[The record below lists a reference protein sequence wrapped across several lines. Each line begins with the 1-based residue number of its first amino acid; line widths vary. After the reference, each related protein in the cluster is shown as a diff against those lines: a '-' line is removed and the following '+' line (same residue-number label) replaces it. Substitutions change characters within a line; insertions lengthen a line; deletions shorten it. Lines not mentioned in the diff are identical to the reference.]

1 MRQAKQ
7 QFSTIL
13 TKIGNGEQLG
23 DFELN
28 LLESRFVTI
37 QGAETKCP
45 HGIQLF
51 NTNKAVTRYN
61 SKILNLAQEKTI
73 SIAKDEFTGCT
84 SAEQTTSFRQK
95 LHKMSLIDTG
105 RLPYE
110 TVFVV
115 NVFYMITTNIDVSDG
130 LANGAVGRLVY
141 IEYNGDRDVNVAW
154 LEFPNSLKIGQK
166 IRRKV
171 AGHVAAHQISK
182 TAVPITRRSSTISL
196 NNSKTINVKR
206 SHLPLVCAGATTIH
220 KSQGST
226 YPGIVYEY
234 DKTHPL
240 SLVYVALSRV
250 TSVDGLYITTID
262 NDKTFFHGRRPS
274 TVVAN

>member
-1 MRQAKQ
+1 MTFEPQPIGTDSIS
-7 QFSTIL
+7 STSVHN
-13 TKIGNGEQLG
+13 THN
-23 DFELN
+23 F
-28 LLESRFVTI
+28 LESRFVTI
-37 QGAETKCP
+37 QEAETKCP
-45 HGIQLF
+45 HGIRLF
-51 NTNKAVTRYN
+51 NTNEAVTRYN

-73 SIAKDEFTGCT
+73 SIAKDVFTGCT

-105 RLPYE
+105 GLPYE

-115 NVFYMITTNIDVSDG
+115 NVFYMITTNIDVSNG
-130 LANGAVGRLVY
+130 LANGAVGRLVH

-206 SHLPLVCAGATTIH
+206 SHLPLVCAWQQLFISRKGVHTL
-220 KSQGST
+220 K
-226 YPGIVYEY
+226 
-234 DKTHPL
+234 L
-240 SLVYVALSRV
+240 SMNMIKHIPY
-250 TSVDGLYITTID
+250 
-262 NDKTFFHGRRPS
+262 H
-274 TVVAN
+274 